1 MLCTLHYITSH
12 CTTLSYIYIYM
23 YIYITYNPHDTLF
36 QAHPDMFRATRNL
49 SFGGALQRSR
59 TVTAEA
65 GVSPT
70 SKVCI
75 ASRG

>member
-1 MLCTLHYITSH
+1 
-12 CTTLSYIYIYM
+12 M

-75 ASRG
+75 ASRGWFFREEKSLEKYSINKKNEIQ